1 MKRAFSDRE
10 FIIVGAFIAVGVI
23 FILRLFYLQVI
34 DRSYVLSANN
44 NVYRNITQYPARGL
58 IYDRNGKL
66 IVINE
71 AAYDLMV
78 VPKEVKSID
87 TAELCGLLGI
97 TVDGFIK
104 RMDKANVFSPFQP
117 SIFEKQIDK
126 ETYGFLEEKLYKYTG
141 FYIQTRTLRKYPQ
154 SAAAN
159 VLGYVGEASPGVLE
173 KNKYYKQGDYIGI
186 SGLERF
192 YEKQLRGKKGLKIRM
207 VDVFNREVGSYHNSR
222 YDTAAVIGSP
232 LYTSIDIELQS
243 YGELLMKNKRGS
255 IMAIEPSTGEILA
268 MVSSPT
274 YDPNLL
280 VGRDRSKNFTL
291 LYNDP
296 LKPLMPRAIQGLYS
310 PGSSFKMAIDLV
322 ALEFGTLTPSTI
334 YGCQGTSAWPIRC
347 SHNHSQ
353 PNNVVGAVALS
364 CNPFHWQVFNRFLSS
379 QQFGGVKKAYQVWY
393 EYITSMGFGHKL
405 GSDISFEKK
414 GNIPTI
420 KFYNRVYNNRW
431 NAMTIRSLSIG
442 QGEINTTPLQMANY
456 AALLANRGF
465 YFVPHLVKAINTP
478 TSYITKFREKHTTKI
493 DREHYDLMVEAME
506 AVVQRG
512 TGRSA
517 AMPGLEIC
525 GKTGTSDNS
534 RGKPH
539 SIFIGFAPKN
549 NPKIAICVVI
559 ENAGFG
565 ATWAGPIS
573 SLMIEKYLNRKIS
586 RPEVEKRMIDF
597 NMIQKDERTTQVI
610 R

>member
-1 MKRAFSDRE
+1 M
-10 FIIVGAFIAVGVI
+10 VGAFIAVGLI

-34 DRSYVLSANN
+34 DKSYVLSANN

-58 IYDRNGKL
+58 IYDRFGKL

-78 VPKEVKSID
+78 VPKEVRKID
-87 TAELCGLLGI
+87 TLELCGLLGI
-97 TVDGFIK
+97 NLDGFLK
-104 RMDKANVFSPFQP
+104 RMEKATTFSPFQP
-117 SIFEKQIDK
+117 SIFEKQISK
-126 ETYGFLEEKLYKYTG
+126 ETYGFLEEKLYKYAG

-154 SAAAN
+154 KAAAS
-159 VLGYVGEASPGVLE
+159 VLGYVGEVSPYILE
-173 KNKYYKQGDYIGI
+173 KKSYYKQGDYIGI
-186 SGLERF
+186 SGLERY
-192 YEKQLRGKKGLKIRM
+192 YEKELRGKKGLKIRM
-207 VDVFNREVGSYHNSR
+207 VDVFNREVGSYHNAR

-232 LYTSIDIELQS
+232 LYTSIDIDLQA

-255 IMAIEPSTGEILA
+255 IMAIEPATGEILA

-280 VGRDRSKNFTL
+280 VGRERSKNYTL

-322 ALEFGTLTPSTI
+322 ALEFGTLTPGTI
-334 YGCQGTSAWPIRC
+334 YGCQGTSSWPIKC

-353 PNNVVGAVALS
+353 PNNVVGAIALS
-364 CNPFHWQVFNRFLSS
+364 CNPYHWLVFNHFLNNP
-379 QQFGGVKKAYQVWY
+379 QFESVKKAYQVWY
-393 EYITSMGFGHKL
+393 DYITAMGFGHKL

-414 GNIPTI
+414 GNIPTLN
-420 KFYNRVYNNRW
+420 FYNKVYNNRW

-456 AALLANRGF
+456 AALLANRG
-465 YFVPHLVKAINTP
+465 YYYIPHLVKAVNKP
-478 TSYITKFREKHTTKI
+478 TSYITKFKQKHTTQI
-493 DREHYDLMVEAME
+493 DRAHYDLMVEAME

-517 AMPGLEIC
+517 AMEGIQIC
-525 GKTGTSDNS
+525 GKTGTSENAHGED
-534 RGKPH
+534 H

-573 SLMIEKYLNRKIS
+573 SLMIEKYLNRIVK
-586 RPEVEKRMIDF
+586 RPEVEKKMIEF
-597 NMIQKDERTTQVI
+597 NMIQKYERTKQVI

>member
-10 FIIVGAFIAVGVI
+10 FIIVGGFIAVGLI

-34 DRSYVLSANN
+34 DKSYVLSANN

-58 IYDRNGKL
+58 IYDRFGKL

-78 VPKEVKSID
+78 VPKEVKRID
-87 TAELCGLLGI
+87 TTELCGLLGI
-97 TVDGFIK
+97 DMDGFLK
-104 RMDKANVFSPFQP
+104 RMEKATTFSPFQP
-117 SIFEKQIDK
+117 SIFEKQINK
-126 ETYGFLEEKLYKYTG
+126 ETYGFLEEKLYKYAG

-154 SAAAN
+154 HAAAN
-159 VLGYVGEASPGVLE
+159 VLGYVGEVSPDIIE
-173 KNKYYKQGDYIGI
+173 KKSYYKQGDYIGI
-186 SGLERF
+186 SGLERY
-192 YEKQLRGKKGLKIRM
+192 YEKELRGKKGLKIRM
-207 VDVFNREVGSYHNSR
+207 VDVFNREVGSYHNAR

-232 LYTSIDIELQS
+232 LYTSIDIDLQA

-255 IMAIEPSTGEILA
+255 IMAIEPATGEILA
-268 MVSSPT
+268 MVSSPS

-280 VGRDRSKNFTL
+280 VGRERSKNYTL

-310 PGSSFKMAIDLV
+310 PGSSFKMSLDLV
-322 ALEFGTLTPSTI
+322 ALEFGTLTPGTI
-334 YGCQGTSAWPIRC
+334 YGCQGTSSWPIKC

-353 PNNVVGAVALS
+353 PNNVVGAIALS
-364 CNPFHWQVFNRFLSS
+364 CNPYHWMVFNHFLNSP
-379 QQFGGVKKAYQVWY
+379 QFGSVKKAYQVWY

-414 GNIPTI
+414 GNIPTLA
-420 KFYNRVYNNRW
+420 FYDKVYNKRW

-465 YFVPHLVKAINTP
+465 YIVPHLVKAINTP
-478 TSYITKFREKHTTKI
+478 KNYITKFEEKHTTKV
-493 DREHYDLMVEAME
+493 DREHYDLMVDAME
-506 AVVQRG
+506 VVVQRG

-517 AMPGLEIC
+517 AVEGIQIC
-525 GKTGTSDNS
+525 GKTGTSENS
-534 RGKPH
+534 RGKDH

-573 SLMIEKYLNRKIS
+573 SLMIEKYLNRVVK

-597 NMIQKDERTTQVI
+597 NMIEQDERTKQVI